1 MQTLGQVIGLILM
14 AIFLLVVPP
23 IAIWV
28 ITMFS
33 FSLSTLFIGWAV
45 FMFIIYSVGKSN
57 E

>member
-1 MQTLGQVIGLILM
+1 MQTIGQIIGLILM

-33 FSLSTLFIGWAV
+33 FSLSTLFIGWAI
-45 FMFIIYSVGKSN
+45 FMFVIYSVGKLG